1 MACPCVLQVALT
13 EALAPF
19 GEICC
24 CSFTGR
30 ALLDQFLNI
39 ILKSPFATYLEILI
53 WGFKRL
59 KPIDSPKLFWRDLR
73 HRCVSYCQCL
83 SLEGS
88 VAVLYVHWVCAA
100 FFLTTI
106 VMLCADVLTPEQLI
120 TVLDEFKEVL
130 HWSKGHQWVA

>member
-83 SLEGS
+83 SRLKGLL
-88 VAVLYVHWVCAA
+88 LYLCTLGLRCIFFDNYCDVVCRR
-100 FFLTTI
+100 
-106 VMLCADVLTPEQLI
+106 
-120 TVLDEFKEVL
+120 LDPRATHNSAL
-130 HWSKGHQWVA
+130 